1 MSFASWVQNHRRS
14 ILFLL
19 ALLALGGAVSALRL
33 PVALFPQVQFP
44 RVRVTLDAGSRPAQE
59 MMLQVT
65 RPVERAVRAVPGV
78 RSVRSNTSRGSTD
91 IAINFDWGHNMVDAL
106 LQVESAI
113 NQIMPDLPAGTRFRA
128 KRMNPSDYGPVIA
141 YSLTSERVDQVRLR
155 DLAQYQLVPYLSSV
169 KGVAK
174 VTVQGGLR
182 SEYRVT
188 VDPAR
193 LNALGLSIS
202 DVAKALSASNVLTA
216 VGRIQDHYKLYLEVS
231 DTRFQNL
238 NQIRHTV
245 LRSGSDGE
253 VQLEDVAQVG
263 LTTAPTY
270 KRFTADGKRAVLLNV
285 YQQPGASVVDLSRNL
300 KSRLDRFQ
308 PKMPKGVQ
316 LHQWYNQSVLVKA
329 SETSVVDAIFIGVI
343 LAGLV
348 LLVFLRSW
356 KITLVAVIAVPAV
369 LAATLLLL
377 YALGMTLNM
386 MTLGGMAAAV
396 GLIIDDV
403 IVMVEQI
410 VRRVHQTGEHGIERI
425 LLSAREFTHPQVG
438 SSASTII
445 IFVPLAFLSGV
456 TGAFFKALSLTMA
469 VSLFISFLVAWLV
482 VPLLA
487 DFMLGAKDVE
497 EEHTSRLGRW
507 ISRSYTRLMVTLL
520 RRPLWLLAG
529 VGVLLA
535 VAFVAF
541 QQVGSGFMP
550 HMDEGGFVLD
560 YVAPP
565 GTSLKETDRLLD
577 QVAGILKQ
585 NPYVQTWSRRTG
597 AQLGGGITEPNT
609 GDFFVRL
616 KPLPRP
622 ATETVM
628 AQVRRQV
635 ENQVPGL
642 DIDLAQLIEDEIGDL
657 TSVPQP
663 IDIRLFGDNVG
674 DLRKL
679 AHKVAHA
686 ISGVKGVVDVR
697 NGVVIAGDAL
707 DIDVERT
714 KAAIEGLTPQA
725 VTAQLQA
732 YLGGVVTTHVRKG
745 VRFIGVRVWVPRSLR
760 DRTDQV
766 GKLLLRAPDGHL
778 VPLNRVAEVKLVSGQ
793 PELTRYNLKSDV
805 AVTARISGRS
815 LGSTVADVKQV
826 LRKPG
831 LIPSN
836 VYYELGGLYK
846 QQQIAFRGMI
856 EVFVAAVALVFF
868 LLLFLY
874 ERFRV
879 ALAILVQP
887 LLAAS
892 AVFIGLWMT
901 GVELNITAMM
911 GMTMVIGIVTE
922 IAIFYFSELR
932 LIESGQ
938 PLAWNLIRAGRNRMR
953 PIVMSALAFMLALL
967 PLALGLG
974 QGSAMQRP
982 LAIAIIAGLI
992 VQIPLVLVVLPVLY
1006 NALARRTG
1014 RPRTPAESA

>member
-1 MSFASWVQNHRRS
+1 MNFATWVQNHRRS
-14 ILFLL
+14 VLFLL
-19 ALLALGGAVSALRL
+19 ALLALGGAVSLFQL
-33 PVALFPQVQFP
+33 PVALFPEVHFP
-44 RVRVTLDAGSRPAQE
+44 RVRVMLEAGSRPSQE

-65 RPVERAVRAVPGV
+65 RPVERAVRAVRGV
-78 RSVRSNTSRGSTD
+78 RSVRSNTARGSTD
-91 IAINFDWGHNMVDAL
+91 ISINFNWGHNMVDAL

-113 NQIMPDLPAGTRFRA
+113 NQIKPDLPPGTRFTA
-128 KRMNPSDYGPVIA
+128 KYMDPSDYGPVIA
-141 YSLTSERVDQVRLR
+141 YSLTSKKVNQVKLR
-155 DLAQYQLVPYLSSV
+155 NLARYQMVPFLSSV

-174 VTVQGGLR
+174 VTVQGGKKA
-182 SEYRVT
+182 EYRVS

-216 VGRIQDHYKLYLEVS
+216 VGRVQDHYKLYLEVS
-231 DTRFQNL
+231 DTRFQSL
-238 NQIRHTV
+238 SQIRHTV

-253 VQLEDVAQVG
+253 VQLEDVADVS
-263 LTTAPTY
+263 LTTAPEY
-270 KRFTADGKRAVLLNV
+270 KRFTADGQQAVLLNV
-285 YQQPGASVVDLSRNL
+285 YQQPGASVVKLSRDL
-300 KSRLDRFQ
+300 KARLAQFQ
-308 PKMPKGVQ
+308 PKMPADVQ

-329 SETSVVDAIFIGVI
+329 SENSVVDAILIGVA
-343 LAGLV
+343 LAALV

-369 LAATLLLL
+369 LASTMLLL
-377 YALGMTLNM
+377 YAFGMTLNM

-410 VRRVHQTGEHGIERI
+410 VRRVQETGEHGIQRI
-425 LLSAREFTHPQVG
+425 LEAAREFTHPQVG
-438 SSASTII
+438 SSTSTII
-445 IFVPLAFLSGV
+445 IFLPLAFLSGV

-487 DFMLGAKDVE
+487 DFMLGPKDTE
-497 EEHTSRLGRW
+497 REHVTRLGRW
-507 ISRSYTRLMVTLL
+507 VRRGYTRLMVRLL
-520 RRPLWLLAG
+520 RRPAW
-529 VGVLLA
+529 VLLGLLPLLG

-541 QQVGSGFMP
+541 HHVGSGFIP
-550 HMDEGGFVLD
+550 HMDEGGFILD
-560 YVAPP
+560 YRAAP
-565 GTSLKETDRLLD
+565 GTSLDETSRLLD
-577 QVAGILKQ
+577 QVAAILKK
-585 NPYVQTWSRRTG
+585 NPYVQTWSRRQG

-622 ATETVM
+622 STEAVM
-628 AQVRRQV
+628 AQVRKQV
-635 ENQVPGL
+635 NAKVPGL
-642 DIDLAQLIEDEIGDL
+642 DIDLSQLIEDEIGDL

-663 IDIRLFGDNVG
+663 IDIRLFGNNVAH
-674 DLRKL
+674 LRKL
-679 AHKVAHA
+679 ATKVAHA
-686 ISGVKGVVDVR
+686 IGGVNGVVDVK

-707 DIDVERT
+707 NIHVNRA
-714 KAAIEGLTPQA
+714 KAAIEGLSPQS
-725 VTAQLQA
+725 VTQQIKA
-732 YLGGVVTTHVRKG
+732 YLGGVVTTQVRKG
-745 VRFIGVRVWVPRSLR
+745 VRFIGVRVWVPKSLR
-760 DRTDQV
+760 DQTKVV

-778 VPLNRVAEVKLVSGQ
+778 VPLHRIADVKIVSGQ
-793 PELTRYNLKSDV
+793 PELTRYDLKSDV

-815 LGSTVADVKQV
+815 LGKTVQDVKRV
-826 LRKPG
+826 LQKPG
-831 LIPSN
+831 LIPKD
-836 VYYELGGLYK
+836 VYYQLGGLYK
-846 QQQIAFRGMI
+846 QQQIAFHGLI

-879 ALAILVQP
+879 AIAILVQP

-892 AVFIGLWMT
+892 AVFVGLWLT

-922 IAIFYFSELR
+922 IAIFYFSELQ
-932 LIESGQ
+932 LIDTGQ

-982 LAIAIIAGLI
+982 LAIAIISGLL
-992 VQIPLVLVVLPVLY
+992 VQIPLVLLLLPVLFKL
-1006 NALARRTG
+1006 LART
-1014 RPRTPAESA
+1014 SAKP

>member
-1 MSFASWVQNHRRS
+1 
-14 ILFLL
+14 
-19 ALLALGGAVSALRL
+19 
-33 PVALFPQVQFP
+33 
-44 RVRVTLDAGSRPAQE
+44 
-59 MMLQVT
+59 
-65 RPVERAVRAVPGV
+65 
-78 RSVRSNTSRGSTD
+78 STD

-113 NQIMPDLPAGTRFRA
+113 SQIMPDLPAGTRFKA
-128 KRMNPSDYGPVIA
+128 KRMDPSNYGPVIA
-141 YSLTSERVDQVRLR
+141 YSLTSGKVGQVRLR
-155 DLAQYQLVPYLSSV
+155 DLARYQLVPYLSSV

-174 VTVQGGLR
+174 VTVQGGAR

-193 LNALGLSIS
+193 LNALGLSID

-231 DTRFQNL
+231 DTRFRSL
-238 NQIRHTV
+238 DEIRHTV

-253 VQLEDVAQVG
+253 VQLEDVADVS
-263 LTTAPTY
+263 LTTAPRY
-270 KRFTADGKRAVLLNV
+270 KRFTADGQQAVLLNV

-300 KSRLDRFQ
+300 KARLDQFR
-308 PKMPKGVQ
+308 PKMPAGVD

-329 SETSVVDAIFIGVI
+329 SENSVVDAIFIGVI
-343 LAGLV
+343 LAAVV

-377 YALGMTLNM
+377 YGFGMTLNM

-410 VRRVHQTGEHGIERI
+410 VRRVHQSGEHGIQRI
-425 LLSAREFTHPQVG
+425 LEAAREFTHPQVG

-445 IFVPLAFLSGV
+445 IFLPLAFLSGV

-487 DFMLGAKDVE
+487 DFMLGPKDVE
-497 EEHTSRLGRW
+497 QEHSNRTGRW
-507 ISRSYTRLMVTLL
+507 INRSYTRLMIRLL

-529 VGVLLA
+529 LVPLLA
-535 VAFVAF
+535 IAFVAF

-550 HMDEGGFVLD
+550 HMDEGGFILD

-565 GTSLKETDRLLD
+565 GTSLQETDRLLN
-577 QVAGILKQ
+577 QVGTILAK

-622 ATETVM
+622 STETVM
-628 AQVRRQV
+628 RRVREQVHK
-635 ENQVPGL
+635 QVPGL
-642 DIDLAQLIEDEIGDL
+642 DIDLSQLIEDEIGDL

-663 IDIRLFGDNVG
+663 IDIRLFGNDVG
-674 DLRKL
+674 ALRKL
-679 AHKVAHA
+679 ADKVAHA
-686 ISGVKGVVDVR
+686 IGGVKGVVDVR

-707 DIDVERT
+707 NIHVDRA
-714 KAAIEGLTPQA
+714 KAATEGLTPQA
-725 VTAQLQA
+725 ITRQLQA
-732 YLGGVVTTHVRKG
+732 YLGGVVTTRVRKG
-745 VRFIGVRVWVPRSLR
+745 VKFIGVRVWVPRSLR
-760 DRTDQV
+760 NRTGQV

-778 VPLNRVAEVKLVSGQ
+778 VPLKRVARVKIVSGQ
-793 PELTRYNLKSDV
+793 PELTRYDLKSDV

-815 LGSTVADVKQV
+815 LGTTVQDVKKV
-826 LRKPG
+826 LHKPG
-831 LIPSN
+831 LVPKD
-836 VYYELGGLYK
+836 VYYQLGGLYK
-846 QQQIAFRGMI
+846 QQQTAFRGLI

-879 ALAILVQP
+879 ALAILLQP
-887 LLAAS
+887 LLAVS
-892 AVFIGLWMT
+892 AVFIGLWLT

-932 LIESGQ
+932 LMGDGR

-982 LAIAIIAGLI
+982 LAIAIIAGLM
-992 VQIPLVLVVLPVLY
+992 VQIPLVLLVLPVVYKL
-1006 NALARRTG
+1006 LARR
-1014 RPRTPAESA
+1014 